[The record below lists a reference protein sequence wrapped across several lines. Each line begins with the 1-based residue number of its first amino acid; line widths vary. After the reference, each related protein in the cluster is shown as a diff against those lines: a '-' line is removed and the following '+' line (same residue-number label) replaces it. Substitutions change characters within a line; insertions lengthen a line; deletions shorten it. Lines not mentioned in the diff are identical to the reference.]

1 MIVRDG
7 TQGFTETQ
15 TAETEGGRERG
26 RRRCGSGCTFYI
38 RVTSRHV
45 HVSSRDGE
53 RAERD
58 ALGTSLECDQQTE
71 RAAPAAGPALF
82 SCIFLVLPTGSV
94 GTVPVPGPVQLS
106 VPGPGPVQLF
116 YLCTAEQ
123 QRAVASTDYRVRAV
137 CTVPGRAGP
146 GGGGGDSFAFCFLGR
161 QRERALPL
169 LPWSSRRYRCPSTP
183 DSRLRTV

>member
-146 GGGGGDSFAFCFLGR
+146 GGGGGGFFCFLLFGTSA
-161 QRERALPL
+161 RAR
-169 LPWSSRRYRCPSTP
+169 SSTST
-183 DSRLRTV
+183 LVLAAV